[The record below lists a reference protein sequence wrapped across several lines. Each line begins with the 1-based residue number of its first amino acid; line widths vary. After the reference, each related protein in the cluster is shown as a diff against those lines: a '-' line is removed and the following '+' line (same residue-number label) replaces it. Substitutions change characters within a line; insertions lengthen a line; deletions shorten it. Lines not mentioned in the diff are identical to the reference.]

1 MTSLLQNDGFIW
13 LIPSISLLSF
23 VLSVLNKNS
32 TSRIYLFNLLAG
44 LTNILLF
51 IAILINYL
59 DVGKT
64 STQITWAKIGDTTLT
79 IGATVDALS
88 ISMIGLVSVVTFLI
102 KLYSL
107 QYMKGDSKFGWYF
120 ACISLFS
127 AAMYGVVLSDNLL
140 FLYGAWELVGLG
152 SYLLIGFWY
161 EKRSAAEAAK
171 KAFITTRIGDVGLL
185 VGSLILFKIS
195 GTFNISEIFHV
206 VTNGIETEMVSKST
220 VSIATILIALGAIGK
235 SAQFPLHVW
244 LPDAMEGPTPAS
256 ALIHAATMV
265 AAGVFLIARL
275 FPIFEVSNFTLTFI
289 ALIGIT
295 TFLFAGTLALVMKDL
310 KRILA
315 YSTISHL
322 GLMFLSLGCGN
333 VPGAIFHLLIH
344 GASKALLFLCAGT
357 FTNLTSKATIFEMS
371 GLVKKL
377 TLTSFGTSISSPGIL
392 AIHNNCLC

>member
-140 FLYGAWELVGLG
+140 FLYGSW
-152 SYLLIGFWY
+152 
-161 EKRSAAEAAK
+161 
-171 KAFITTRIGDVGLL
+171 
-185 VGSLILFKIS
+185 
-195 GTFNISEIFHV
+195 
-206 VTNGIETEMVSKST
+206 
-220 VSIATILIALGAIGK
+220 
-235 SAQFPLHVW
+235 
-244 LPDAMEGPTPAS
+244 
-256 ALIHAATMV
+256 
-265 AAGVFLIARL
+265 
-275 FPIFEVSNFTLTFI
+275 
-289 ALIGIT
+289 
-295 TFLFAGTLALVMKDL
+295 
-310 KRILA
+310 
-315 YSTISHL
+315 
-322 GLMFLSLGCGN
+322 
-333 VPGAIFHLLIH
+333 
-344 GASKALLFLCAGT
+344 
-357 FTNLTSKATIFEMS
+357 
-371 GLVKKL
+371 
-377 TLTSFGTSISSPGIL
+377 
-392 AIHNNCLC
+392 